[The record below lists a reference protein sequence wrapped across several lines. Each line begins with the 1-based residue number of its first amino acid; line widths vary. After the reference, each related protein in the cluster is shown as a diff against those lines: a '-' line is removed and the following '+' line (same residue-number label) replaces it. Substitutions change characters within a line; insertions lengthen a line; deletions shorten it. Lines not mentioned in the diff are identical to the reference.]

1 VELTDDDRLGAVQAF
16 LSASMQRKSA
26 PRAFGV
32 AVIRGGSPCWSKTF
46 GREDGA
52 RFQAGSISKTVTAA
66 AALELVARGELQ
78 LDLDVDDRLT
88 SWRIGVPTT
97 LRDLLGHTAGVNV
110 PFYPGYEPGS
120 AIPTVVESLEGLPP
134 TSTPGVS
141 VELSRRGSFSY
152 SGGAYVVV
160 QQLIADVAGASFVE
174 AARYLVLDPVGMD
187 CSTFRQPLPPEWQH
201 SAAREDSHLYPEAG
215 AGGLWTTPLDL
226 AKFISAIQQANGDG
240 AHGLSAMTS
249 RTMLAMHA
257 PLPKKGQWSL
267 LPWLGIR
274 PPEFTGL
281 GLFLMGEDRFAN
293 IGGAFRFFSMIV
305 GSGDAGAVV
314 MSASDA
320 HPLIFETLQA
330 ISEAEQWSGLRVED
344 WMKKRLSKVALR
356 ALWHKKPA

>member
-1 VELTDDDRLGAVQAF
+1 VELTKDDRLVAVQSF
-16 LSASMQRKSA
+16 LSASMQRKNA
-26 PRAFGV
+26 PKAFGV
-32 AVIRGGSPCWSKTF
+32 AVIRSGSPCWSQTF
-46 GREDGA
+46 GREDDA
-52 RFQAGSISKTVTAA
+52 RFQAGSISKSVTAA
-66 AALELVARGELQ
+66 CALELVVRGELQ
-78 LDLDVDDRLT
+78 LDEDVDDRLT
-88 SWRIGVPTT
+88 SWHIGVPTT

-120 AIPTVVESLEGLPP
+120 AVPTVVESLEGLPP

-160 QQLIADVAGASFVE
+160 QQLIADVAGTSFEE
-174 AARYLVLDPVGMD
+174 AARYLVLDPIGMH
-187 CSTFRQPLPPEWQH
+187 CTTFRQPLPPEWQH
-201 SAAREDSHLYPEAG
+201 AAARADSHLYPEAG

-226 AKFISAIQQANGDG
+226 AKFISAIQGATGDV
-240 AHGLSAMTS
+240 AQGLGAMTS
-249 RTMLAMHA
+249 RAMLATHV

-274 PPEFTGL
+274 PPETAGL

-305 GSGDAGAVV
+305 GSGDAGAIV

-320 HPLIFETLQA
+320 HPLIFETLHA
-330 ISEAEQWSGLRVED
+330 ISEAEEWSGLRVED
-344 WMKKRLSKVALR
+344 WMKKRLSKLALR
-356 ALWHKKPA
+356 VLWLKRST